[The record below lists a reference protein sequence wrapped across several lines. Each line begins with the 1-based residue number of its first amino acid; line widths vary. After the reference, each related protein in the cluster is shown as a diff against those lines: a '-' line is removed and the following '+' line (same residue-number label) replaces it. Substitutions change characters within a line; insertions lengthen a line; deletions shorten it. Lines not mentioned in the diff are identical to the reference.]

1 MIRFLF
7 FAFLFYI
14 LFIIVTRVL
23 QAFFGFTRRP
33 SHQPP
38 APNQPQPSK
47 PIQEYKDIAEAK
59 FKDIDGGNQM
69 RDERDDSKPAD
80 SSHRDLPL

>member
-1 MIRFLF
+1 MIRFLL

-23 QAFFGFTRRP
+23 QAFFGFTRRS

-38 APNQPQPSK
+38 SATQPQPPK
-47 PIQEYKDIAEAK
+47 PIQEYKDVAEAK
-59 FKDIDGGNQM
+59 FKDVDVGKQV
-69 RDERDDSKPAD
+69 RDEREDSKT
-80 SSHRDLPL
+80 S